1 MTPARYAIKTV
12 WGKSGGNVFMMGYGN
27 KLPLLVSFA
36 AQKKNLEATLV
47 NHCMFVARFFAWRCT
62 ARGTIVWRLG
72 KKGQKRDTSD
82 DKRR

>member
-12 WGKSGGNVFMMGYGN
+12 RGKSGGNVFMMGYGN

-36 AQKKNLEATLV
+36 AQKKKPGGNTGKSLYV
-47 NHCMFVARFFAWRCT
+47 CGPFFAWRCT